1 MEQTEIPE
9 VTVVEKNANPFLE
22 PIKTIAKVFGK
33 YLTSLLTLLS
43 EIAVVAV
50 LGSMVGSYLTAKTAI
65 TDCQHVN
72 LAKLGDVYVKCSLVE
87 QVKDAVTAP
96 PR

>member
-1 MEQTEIPE
+1 MEQTKISELTI
-9 VTVVEKNANPFLE
+9 TEKNTNPFLE

-33 YLTSLLTLLS
+33 YLTSLITLLS

-87 QVKDAVTAP
+87 QVKDAITAP

>member
-1 MEQTEIPE
+1 MDQTEIPE
-9 VTVVEKNANPFLE
+9 VTVVEKTANPIVE
-22 PIKTIAKVFGK
+22 PLKVMVKVFGK
-33 YLTSLLTLLS
+33 YLTSLVTLVS
-43 EIAVVAV
+43 ELAVIAV

-72 LAKLGDVYVKCSLVE
+72 LAKIGDVYVKCTLVD